1 MRALICYGGWD
12 GHEPAPVAD
21 IYEAELKS
29 RGFKVTKAP
38 SLDPLADEKVMTGL
52 DLVVVNWTMGQL
64 SGPQWDGLNKAVASG
79 TGIAGTHGGMG
90 DAFRGH
96 TGYNFMVG
104 GQFVDHPGGWIKYRV
119 YIVDHADPITAD
131 LKHFDFESE
140 QYYMHVDPSNHV
152 LASTPVEFNGATM
165 PVVWKRTWG
174 KGRVFYSALGHNAA
188 NFQVPEV
195 RTITTRGMVWAAEGK
210 ALAK

>member
-21 IYEAELKS
+21 IYEAELKA
-29 RGFKVTKAP
+29 RGFKVAKVN

-64 SGPQWDGLNKAVASG
+64 SGPQWDGLNKAVSSG
-79 TGIAGTHGGMG
+79 TGIAGAHGGMG

-96 TGYNFMVG
+96 TLYNFMVG
-104 GQFVDHPGGWIKYRV
+104 GQFVDHPGGKIRYRV
-119 YIVDHADPITAD
+119 FIVDHADPITAD
-131 LKHFDFESE
+131 LSHFNVESE

-165 PVVWKRTWG
+165 PVVWKRMWG
-174 KGRVFYSALGHNAA
+174 KGRVFYLAIGHSAAE
-188 NFQVPEV
+188 FEIPEV
-195 RTITTRGMVWAAEGK
+195 RKIMTRGMVWAAEGK